1 MSERE
6 SDIEF
11 DFFEESETR
20 EAAAEERPRRRGRRP
35 PVRPPTGLTPLL
47 RLVGLISF
55 AILIVLLLILW
66 VNSCRESQRK
76 DTYKSYIGQVS
87 DLANQ
92 SEALGKRL
100 NTLLTTRGTKETQV
114 EQELTG
120 LAQQQQQLSTRARQI
135 EPPGRLR
142 PEHQAVI
149 EAFDLRV
156 SGLNGMAAAFSGTAS
171 SKNSTQ
177 AGAGLAGQMKR
188 LVASDV
194 VWDDLFKEPTK
205 KELERQQI
213 TGVEIPS
220 SIFIRNPDITTAT
233 SMKAVWER
241 IHGASTGGGGTTS
254 CKPRGTEIASVSVL
268 PANKVLSRTTTNM
281 ITATRALA
289 FAVTVKDSGCA
300 QEVRLPVRLTI
311 QQAPTPLKG
320 EQTITL
326 INSGQSQTV
335 FFRNL
340 GTPQFRAKTTLTADV
355 DVVPNEANTKNNT
368 ARYPIEFVLPTH

>member
-1 MSERE
+1 MSERD

-20 EAAAEERPRRRGRRP
+20 EAAADERPRRRGPRP

-55 AILIVLLLILW
+55 AILIVLLFVLW

-76 DTYKSYIGQVS
+76 DAYKSYISKVS
-87 DLANQ
+87 DLASQ
-92 SEALGKRL
+92 SQGLGKRL
-100 NTLLTTRGTKETQV
+100 NTLLTTRGTKEAQV

-120 LAQQQQQLSTRARQI
+120 MAQLQEQQAARARQI
-135 EPPGRLR
+135 DPPGRLR
-142 PEHQAVI
+142 SQHQHVI

-156 SGLNGMAAAFSGTAS
+156 SGLNGMAAAFSSTAS
-171 SKNSTQ
+171 SKNSGQ
-177 AGAGLAGQMKR
+177 AGLDLAGQMKR

-205 KELERQQI
+205 KELEHQQI
-213 TGVEIPS
+213 TGVDVPDS
-220 SIFIRNPDITTAT
+220 VFIRNPDIATST

-241 IHGASTGGGGTTS
+241 IHGASTGGGTS
-254 CKPRGTEIASVSVL
+254 SCSPRGTQIVSVTAL
-268 PANKVLSRTTTNM
+268 PTHKDLSTSTTNTITTTSD
-281 ITATRALA
+281 LA

-300 QEVRLPVRLTI
+300 QEVRLPVRLSV

-320 EQTITL
+320 RLTIPL
-326 INSGQSQTV
+326 INTGEQQTV
-335 FFRNL
+335 VFKNL
-340 GTPQFRAKTTLTADV
+340 GTYNFAKTTLTV
-355 DVVPNEANTKNNT
+355 DVEPVPGESNVNNNT
-368 ARYPIEFVLPTH
+368 AHYPVEFVLPTK